1 MAIYGTPDKTPNQT
15 AFKAGDVIQN
25 KNTRRNKVTVVAI
38 HGFKI
43 YAKDDLNKMGMY
55 FMAHNVELYSPAIDQ
70 QETVSWWAS

>member
-1 MAIYGTPDKTPNQT
+1 
-15 AFKAGDVIQN
+15 
-25 KNTRRNKVTVVAI
+25 VAI